1 MCLHQTSVTPI
12 LPEKN
17 VPLFTITPYAPHRL
31 LVICEPLISRT
42 KHRKSKLSSKIS
54 AEHLEN
60 SLRIATT
67 STEPGWCMGFTKTRS
82 GIPLVLCCCFSFLCS
97 NKKYFKK
104 TCFLYTLTILLTRAA
119 LKIMPPNL
127 LSWPTT
133 SEVGVGAVAVEAE
146 PSRQYDTVRQM
157 AAEGQ
162 SDKMES
168 DMKVWM
174 KQTWVTE
181 FLHTELMAPTDIC
194 LCLLNVFRD
203 QTLWAQWGSGC
214 CVSAVAKVTGGHLCQ
229 CRFLQ
234 A

>member
-1 MCLHQTSVTPI
+1 
-12 LPEKN
+12 
-17 VPLFTITPYAPHRL
+17 
-31 LVICEPLISRT
+31 
-42 KHRKSKLSSKIS
+42 
-54 AEHLEN
+54 
-60 SLRIATT
+60 
-67 STEPGWCMGFTKTRS
+67 MGFTKTRS

-162 SDKMES
+162 SDKMASDKMASDKMAS
-168 DMKVWM
+168 DMEMHVKERC
-174 KQTWVTE
+174 VTE
-181 FLHTELMAPTDIC
+181 FLHLEKMTPTDIHVH
-194 LCLLNVFRD
+194 LLNVYRN
-203 QTLWAQWGSGC
+203 QTVDVSTMRQWVVHFSSDYNN
-214 CVSAVAKVTGGHLCQ
+214 CVTYAGAYFDKHGVQDLVHHC
-229 CRFLQ
+229 
-234 A
+234 